1 MKSFNFSSTHK
12 LNCSSPVKVPASV
25 VGENSV
31 DKDGFIIEGAQAPV
45 FANKQTP
52 FSIEFSH
59 KVPTMAYPSMNDYF
73 EVEDVWEESNV
84 FAGRSTLRNLARC
97 FLFPVEDYYC
107 REFVI
112 DAGFVQ
118 GKLFL
123 QRHPDD
129 ALQHQ
134 EEGYGIV
141 FERAVTKGA
150 HPESKSY
157 NQFLSYPIGEH
168 NMMVRCEVDCVD
180 AKTQQPIGVTTKK
193 VKRKK
198 NGQGYYPMGPP
209 SYFAEQ
215 WLQMVLSGTSVLV
228 IGARDEGPQDTG
240 RANIVSMTSC
250 SVEKAA
256 TNGELS
262 PARQQQVF
270 DGLSAAL
277 TWIKQCFQQ
286 AIASKTESVDQLAQA
301 QIRFTTGGGSRKELV
316 FVPVRKS
323 EHVEMVSENVI
334 QGINEFAK

>member
-1 MKSFNFSSTHK
+1 MKAFNFNSIPK
-12 LNCSSPVKVPASV
+12 INCNSPLKSPASV

-45 FANKQTP
+45 FTNKQTP
-52 FSIEFSH
+52 FTIEFSH
-59 KVPTMAYPSMNDYF
+59 KVPTMAFPSMNDYF
-73 EVEDVWEESNV
+73 EVDDVWEESNV
-84 FAGRSTLRNLARC
+84 YAGRSALRNLARC
-97 FLFPVEDYYC
+97 FLFPADDYYC

-112 DAGFVQ
+112 DAGFLQ

-123 QRHPDD
+123 QRHLDD
-129 ALQHQ
+129 ALSHQ

-157 NQFLSYPIGEH
+157 NQFLSYPLGEH

-180 AKTQQPIGVTTKK
+180 AKKQQPVGVTTKK

-215 WLQMVLSGTSVLV
+215 WLQMVLSGTSALI
-228 IGARDEGPQDTG
+228 IGARDEGFQDTG
-240 RANIVSMTSC
+240 RANIVSLTSYRPE
-250 SVEKAA
+250 SAA
-256 TNGELS
+256 AHGELS
-262 PARQQQVF
+262 PARQQEVF

-277 TWIKQCFQQ
+277 SWIKLCFQQ
-286 AIASKTESVDQLAQA
+286 AKSGPVDQLAQA
-301 QIRFTTGGGSRKELV
+301 QIRFATGGGNRKELV
-316 FVPVRKS
+316 FVPMRKA
-323 EHVEMVSENVI
+323 EHVEMISENVI